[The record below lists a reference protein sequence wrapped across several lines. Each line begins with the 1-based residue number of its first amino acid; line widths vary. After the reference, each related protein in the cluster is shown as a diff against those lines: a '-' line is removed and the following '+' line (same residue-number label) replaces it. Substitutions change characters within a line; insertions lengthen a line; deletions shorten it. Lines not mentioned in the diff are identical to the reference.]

1 VVTDLL
7 FPPVWAEALWA
18 FHVQVWLLLFFNYT
32 VALLGQGGLLLWVQ
46 LGKVESQGFGGAPE
60 SKTRTV
66 SIWKEPCCSVPKTG
80 SNTTSPGC

>member
-1 VVTDLL
+1 
-7 FPPVWAEALWA
+7 
-18 FHVQVWLLLFFNYT
+18 
-32 VALLGQGGLLLWVQ
+32 

-80 SNTTSPGC
+80 SNTTSPGCSSASVSSQAHVVYRVMRRGFSVAFGGDGLDFDTVVLR